1 MKPTLI
7 QLLLWIVAGSLALGQ
22 VPKKGDP
29 FQEFLFPP
37 ELVMRHQSALDL
49 SSEQANYVLEQIQE
63 AQRQFTGFQW
73 RLQGEVETLARLLS
87 GDTVDEQTALAQL
100 NQVLDLERQI
110 KKTHLTLAVRIK
122 NRLTPE
128 QREILR
134 RIRQKAPE
142 PPR

>member
-1 MKPTLI
+1 MKALL
-7 QLLLWIVAGSLALGQ
+7 QSLLWIVAGSLALAQ
-22 VPKKGDP
+22 APKADP

-37 ELVMRHQSALDL
+37 ELVMRHQSALKL
-49 SSEQANYVLEQIQE
+49 SPEQANYVLEQIQE

-73 RLQGEVETLARLLS
+73 KLQGEVEALAGLLS
-87 GDTVDEQTALAQL
+87 QDSVDEAVALAQL
-100 NQVLDLERQI
+100 NRVLDLERQV

-134 RIRQKAPE
+134 RIREKTPE
-142 PPR
+142 PPG